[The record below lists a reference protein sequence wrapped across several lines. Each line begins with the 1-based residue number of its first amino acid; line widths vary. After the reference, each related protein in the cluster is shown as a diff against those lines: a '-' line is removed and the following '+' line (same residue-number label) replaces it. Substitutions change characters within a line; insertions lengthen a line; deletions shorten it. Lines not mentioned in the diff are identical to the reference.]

1 MGAGTGTVVFD
12 NRDGVFDRDNPSSPF
27 YPNLRPARR
36 FRLYAIV
43 PSPGTA
49 FTIGQSAIGGGDA
62 WAAGSNAYIP
72 LFLGRTEGGPMEFV
86 ENADSYVAWSLVD
99 SSKLLN
105 RDRSLTG
112 YGSGAVLT
120 GTRVNEV
127 LNGTTPFW
135 LDGREITPGLRTVQ
149 QEDGLLGRYDY
160 LVQVAESEGG
170 VFFIGADGRAI
181 FRGADYA
188 PDADII
194 FGDVEGEERYKAIK
208 FDDDDTEIYNTITV
222 SAPALADQIRQDT
235 ASQAEYGRADLPIS
249 SLLST
254 TSEMADLAASVR
266 DTYSVPSR
274 RVGSLRIGSPTSSWN
289 EILRK
294 EIGDRVLVRNR
305 PIYGGTIEQESVIQG
320 ISLDVPSLKDWN
332 IVFNLS
338 PPLEVV
344 SNPNLLT
351 ENQASMETDT
361 SGWALATVSPPG
373 SFSIVGLAGGSVP
386 FLGSFCL
393 ECSSSGG
400 GEVYGGVR
408 TTPYTTVPVT
418 VGQTYRVS
426 GWTRSYFG
434 TVEPFVYI
442 EFWTS
447 GGSLLTFQ
455 YGAAQGFSTEWVY
468 AEKEMTAPVNAAYAG
483 VQMQVH
489 EWDAPHPVYFDA
501 VSLRH
506 VAT

>member
-1 MGAGTGTVVFD
+1 
-12 NRDGVFDRDNPSSPF
+12 
-27 YPNLRPARR
+27 
-36 FRLYAIV
+36 
-43 PSPGTA
+43 
-49 FTIGQSAIGGGDA
+49 
-62 WAAGSNAYIP
+62 
-72 LFLGRTEGGPMEFV
+72 
-86 ENADSYVAWSLVD
+86 
-99 SSKLLN
+99 
-105 RDRSLTG
+105 
-112 YGSGAVLT
+112 
-120 GTRVNEV
+120 
-127 LNGTTPFW
+127 
-135 LDGREITPGLRTVQ
+135 
-149 QEDGLLGRYDY
+149 
-160 LVQVAESEGG
+160 
-170 VFFIGADGRAI
+170 
-181 FRGADYA
+181 
-188 PDADII
+188 
-194 FGDVEGEERYKAIK
+194 
-208 FDDDDTEIYNTITV
+208 
-222 SAPALADQIRQDT
+222 
-235 ASQAEYGRADLPIS
+235 
-249 SLLST
+249 
-254 TSEMADLAASVR
+254 
-266 DTYSVPSR
+266 
-274 RVGSLRIGSPTSSWN
+274 LRIGSPTSSWN